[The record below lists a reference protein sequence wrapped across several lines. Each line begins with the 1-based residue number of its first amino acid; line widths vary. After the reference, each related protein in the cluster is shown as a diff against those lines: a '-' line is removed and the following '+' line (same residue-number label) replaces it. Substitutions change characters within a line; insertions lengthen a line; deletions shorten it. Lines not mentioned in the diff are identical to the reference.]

1 MSEASGAAPDVI
13 RFSVFELNLR
23 SGELRKAGTRI
34 NLQEQPLQTLALLL
48 ERPGE
53 LVTREELRHRLWP
66 KDTFVD
72 FDHGLNAV
80 INRLRDS
87 LGDSADTP
95 RFVETVPRRGYR
107 FIAPVDRGVKDRD
120 GRYQPGG
127 ESGPM
132 RAEVSDSAS
141 AAPPRS
147 GWRYSGNVMWP
158 AVVVAL
164 AMAAAVS
171 LYVFRLWLFP
181 QLPMRTTPLTSL
193 PGQERHPSFSPDGNQ
208 IAFVWD
214 GGNGDN
220 QDIYIKVVGAGAPLR
235 LTTHPDPDQKP
246 VWSSDGRHIAFV
258 RSSEKGGGIFVI
270 PALGGPERKIGSLVL
285 DHEWAAGPSW
295 SPDGRLLA
303 LSESH
308 EPQGPLSIFLASIDS
323 LEKRKLTSPP
333 MGSVGDCAPAIS
345 PDGRTVAFNRVS
357 AAGGIFLVPIA
368 GGEPTRLTH
377 EPLPFCERLAWT
389 ANGRE
394 LVFSTSAS
402 GGAPESSSSLWRVSA
417 SGGTPERLTV
427 GGDNAANP
435 AIASRGNRLAY
446 EQRSQ
451 TINIWQIEV
460 PTAREPSRSA
470 TKLIGSTRVD
480 ACPQFSPDGTR
491 IVFCS
496 DRTGSDEIW
505 VSDTAGSNLVQLTSR
520 GGPMFGTPRWSPD
533 GHRIAFD
540 GDWGI
545 HVINVDGGRS
555 RRVASDTPDGVVPSW
570 SRDGRWIYFASTRT
584 GRSEVWKV
592 PAAGGQAVQIT
603 KRGGFAAF
611 ESQDGKTLYYAKG
624 ISLDGLWSV
633 AVNGGEEAPV
643 LDFPKA
649 SFWGYWALVK
659 KGIYFVNT
667 ETGPQPALQFLS
679 FAEKRVV
686 HVAALDRRP
695 VPFLAGMAVSPD
707 ERWILYTQEDQRNSD
722 IILVENFR

>member
-1 MSEASGAAPDVI
+1 MSEASGATPDVI
-13 RFSVFELNLR
+13 RFSTFELNLR

-34 NLQEQPLQTLALLL
+34 NLQGQSLQTLALLL

-107 FIAPVDRGVKDRD
+107 FIAPVDKGGKNGDV
-120 GRYQPGG
+120 RYQPGG
-127 ESGPM
+127 ESGHM

-147 GWRYSGNVMWP
+147 GWRYSGNVTWP

-171 LYVFRLWLFP
+171 LYVFRLRPFP
-181 QLPMRTTPLTSL
+181 GVPMRTSPLTSL
-193 PGQERHPSFSPDGNQ
+193 PGQERYPSFSPDGNQ
-208 IAFVWD
+208 IAFAWD

-220 QDIYIKVVGAGAPLR
+220 QDIYITVVGAGVPLR
-235 LTTHPDPDQKP
+235 LTTHPAADQKP

-258 RSSEKGGGIFVI
+258 RSSKEGSGIFVI
-270 PALGGPERKIGSLVL
+270 PALGGPERKIGSLIP

-303 LSESH
+303 LSERQAQA
-308 EPQGPLSIFLASIDS
+308 PRSIFLVSIES

-357 AAGGIFLVPIA
+357 TAGGIYLVPVA
-368 GGEPTRLTH
+368 GGEPTRLTR
-377 EPLPFCERLAWT
+377 ELGPFCERLAWT

-394 LVFSTSAS
+394 LVFSAY

-417 SGGTPERLTV
+417 SGGKPERLTV

-451 TINIWQIEV
+451 NFDIWQIEV
-460 PTAREPSRSA
+460 PTATQPSRSA
-470 TKLIGSTRVD
+470 TKLIASTR
-480 ACPQFSPDGTR
+480 AEAGPQFSPDGTR
-491 IVFCS
+491 IAFGS
-496 DRTGSDEIW
+496 DRTGSSEIW
-505 VSDTAGSNLVQLTSR
+505 VCDTAGSNLVQLTSS
-520 GGPMFGTPRWSPD
+520 GGAGTPRWSPD
-533 GHRIAFD
+533 GRRIAFD
-540 GDWGI
+540 GFSGSGI
-545 HVINVDGGRS
+545 HVIDVDGGPS
-555 RRVASDTPDGVVPSW
+555 RRVASEHSDGVVPSW
-570 SRDGRWIYFASTRT
+570 SRDGQWIYFASPRT

-611 ESQDGKTLYYAKG
+611 ESQDGKSLYYAKG
-624 ISLDGLWSV
+624 MNIGGLWSV
-633 AVNGGEEAPV
+633 AVKGGEEAPV

-659 KGIYFVNT
+659 TGIYFVNT
-667 ETGPQPALQFLS
+667 EARPQPALQFLS
-679 FAEKRVV
+679 FAGRRVV
-686 HVAALDRRP
+686 QVATLDRKP
-695 VPFLAGMAVSPD
+695 VPFVSGIGVSPD
-707 ERWILYTQEDQRNSD
+707 GRWILYTQEDQRSSD

>member
-1 MSEASGAAPDVI
+1 
-13 RFSVFELNLR
+13 
-23 SGELRKAGTRI
+23 
-34 NLQEQPLQTLALLL
+34 
-48 ERPGE
+48 
-53 LVTREELRHRLWP
+53 
-66 KDTFVD
+66 
-72 FDHGLNAV
+72 
-80 INRLRDS
+80 
-87 LGDSADTP
+87 
-95 RFVETVPRRGYR
+95 
-107 FIAPVDRGVKDRD
+107 
-120 GRYQPGG
+120 
-127 ESGPM
+127 
-132 RAEVSDSAS
+132 
-141 AAPPRS
+141 
-147 GWRYSGNVMWP
+147 MWP

-171 LYVFRLWLFP
+171 LYVFRLWASP
-181 QLPMRTTPLTSL
+181 HLPMRTTPLTSL
-193 PGQERHPSFSPDGNQ
+193 PGQERHPSFSPDGTQ

-214 GGNGDN
+214 GENGDN
-220 QDIYIKVVGAGAPLR
+220 QDIYIKVVGAGDPHR
-235 LTTHPDPDQKP
+235 LTTHPAADQKP

-258 RSSEKGGGIFVI
+258 RLSDEGGGIFVI
-270 PALGGPERKIGSLVL
+270 PALGGAERKVGSLTP

-303 LSESH
+303 LSERH
-308 EPQGPLSIFLASIDS
+308 EAQAPLSIFLASIES
-323 LEKRKLTSPP
+323 LEKQRLTSPP
-333 MGSVGDCAPAIS
+333 AGSVGDCAPAIS

-377 EPLPFCERLAWT
+377 EPPPFCERLAWT
-389 ANGRE
+389 ADGRE

-460 PTAREPSRSA
+460 PTAKEPSRSA
-470 TKLIGSTRVD
+470 TKLIASTRVD

-491 IVFCS
+491 IAFCS

-505 VSDTAGSNLVQLTSR
+505 VSDAAGSNLVQLTSL
-520 GGPMFGTPRWSPD
+520 GGPMAGTSRWSPD
-533 GHRIAFD
+533 GRRIAFD

-545 HVINVDGGRS
+545 HVIDVDGGRS
-555 RRVASDTPDGVVPSW
+555 RRVASDTLGVVPSW

-611 ESQDGKTLYYAKG
+611 ESQDGKSLYYAKG
-624 ISLDGLWSV
+624 IGRRRLVERCGERRRRSTCAGFSQSELLGLLGS
-633 AVNGGEEAPV
+633 GGEGDLLREHRDWPAARSPISE
-643 LDFPKA
+643 LCR
-649 SFWGYWALVK
+649 
-659 KGIYFVNT
+659 
-667 ETGPQPALQFLS
+667 ETGSACCRAGQKTGSFSSWDGSVSRRKMDSLYPGGPAQQRHHARGELSLNSGFPAIFLGQLPAQLRS
-679 FAEKRVV
+679 AATSRSAFLCVHRPPSRAWNIQSSVRPRRSSVPEARQLLSQLGRERDDALLVALANDGEQQVV
-686 HVAALDRRP
+686 EIEGSNASGEQLI
-695 VPFLAGMAVSPD
+695 G
-707 ERWILYTQEDQRNSD
+707 QR
-722 IILVENFR
+722 